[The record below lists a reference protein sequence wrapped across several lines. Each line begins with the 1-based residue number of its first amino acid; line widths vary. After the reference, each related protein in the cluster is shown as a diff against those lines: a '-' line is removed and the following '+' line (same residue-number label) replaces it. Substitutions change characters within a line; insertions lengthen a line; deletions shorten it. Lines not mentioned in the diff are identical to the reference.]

1 VRKLFNGRDPIGR
14 RFNWHGPKDPFFEI
28 VGVVPDGKYNSLGE
42 DPKPAVYTP
51 LYQDYS
57 GMVTLVA
64 RTRGD
69 PRQVLAALRGVVQQL
84 DPSISVYAAKTLKE
98 HMGTSLFPARMAAM
112 ALGSFGVL
120 ALILAAVG
128 IYGVMSHVVA
138 GRTREIGLRMALG
151 AQLSDVQKLILK
163 QGMFLAGIGSVC
175 GLVIAFGGARMMK
188 GLLYG
193 VSTADP
199 ITFTFVALVLLSI
212 ALLACWIPAR
222 RASRV
227 EPMIALRAE

>member
-1 VRKLFNGRDPIGR
+1 
-14 RFNWHGPKDPFFEI
+14 
-28 VGVVPDGKYNSLGE
+28 
-42 DPKPAVYTP
+42 
-51 LYQDYS
+51 
-57 GMVTLVA
+57 
-64 RTRGD
+64 
-69 PRQVLAALRGVVQQL
+69 
-84 DPSISVYAAKTLKE
+84 
-98 HMGTSLFPARMAAM
+98 MGTSLFPARMAAI

-163 QGMFLAGIGSVC
+163 QGMFLAAIGSLA
-175 GLVIAFGGARMMK
+175 GLLIAFGGARMMK
-188 GLLYG
+188 SMLYG
-193 VSTADP
+193 VSASDP
-199 ITFTFVALVLLSI
+199 ITFTCVALLSFGI

>member
-1 VRKLFNGRDPIGR
+1 MG
-14 RFNWHGPKDPFFEI
+14 E
-28 VGVVPDGKYNSLGE
+28 VPDGKYNSLGE
-42 DPKPAVYTP
+42 DPKPALYTP
-51 LYQDYS
+51 LYRDYS
-57 GMVTLVA
+57 GAVTLVG

-69 PRQVLAALRGVVQQL
+69 PRQVLSALRGEVHKL

-98 HMGTSLFPARMAAM
+98 HMSTSLFPARMAAI

-120 ALILAAVG
+120 ALVLAAVG

-151 AQLSDVQKLILK
+151 AQLSEVQKLILK
-163 QGMFLAGIGSVC
+163 QGMFLASIGSLG
-175 GLVIAFGGARMMK
+175 GLLIAFGGARMMK
-188 GLLYG
+188 SLLYG
-193 VSTADP
+193 VSASDP
-199 ITFTFVALVLLSI
+199 VTFTCVALLLLTV
-212 ALLACWIPAR
+212 ALLACWVPAR